1 MMYKAVLFELADGN
15 PFAPRKKEWL
25 PVALAAA
32 GLASSVIGGV
42 KASKAAKEAEKRQ
55 REREAEENAWYRRR
69 FNEDYIDTAAGQNL
83 VRMAKDHAKAN
94 ARRAAG
100 AAAVAGSTDAATQ
113 MAKDAGNK
121 MVGDTIANIAA
132 TDQARKDNVDN
143 MHRQAQENFAQQ
155 DMNRELQRAQNISNA
170 SGQAAN
176 AMFTAAAALGQSS
189 PKGSDL
195 KGGGNNSQQWEDA
208 GYHTYK
214 NGTTGEILDLGG
226 TDALIKEQLKGMR
239 PQPNITV

>member
-1 MMYKAVLFELADGN
+1 MMYKAVKTELTDGN

-132 TDQARKDNVDN
+132 TDQARKDNIDN

-189 PKGSDL
+189 KGTDL
-195 KGGGNNSQQWEDA
+195 KGGDNSSEVSDA
-208 GYHTYK
+208 
-214 NGTTGEILDLGG
+214 
-226 TDALIKEQLKGMR
+226 IKQGVDYQEPYMK
-239 PQPNITV
+239 PNDVLRDGVSYG

>member
-1 MMYKAVLFELADGN
+1 MYKAVKTELTDGN
-15 PFAPRKKEWL
+15 PFAPRRKEWL

-83 VRMAKDHAKAN
+83 VRLAKDHAKAN

-132 TDQARKDNVDN
+132 TDQARKDNIDN
-143 MHRQAQENFAQQ
+143 MHQQAQESFAQQ

-189 PKGSDL
+189 KGTDL
-195 KGGGNNSQQWEDA
+195 QGGGNNSV
-208 GYHTYK
+208 
-214 NGTTGEILDLGG
+214 DLSA
-226 TDALIKEQLKGMR
+226 TRESINKDVAAMR
-239 PQPNITV
+239 PQPTIGVANDVPELKRFDVGQP